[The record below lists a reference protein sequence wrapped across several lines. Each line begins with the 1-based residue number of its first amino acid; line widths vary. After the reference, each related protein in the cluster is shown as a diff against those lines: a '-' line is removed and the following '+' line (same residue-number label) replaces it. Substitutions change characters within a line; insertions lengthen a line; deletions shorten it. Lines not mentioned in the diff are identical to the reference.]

1 MALLD
6 GKKLASVVLNQVRE
20 QTSLFSEKWNR
31 QPALDVALVGEDAA
45 SQIYVDDKKRFCD
58 EAGLISHTHRLSET
72 TTAAELVEL
81 VKQLNADDT
90 VDGIIIQFPLPNH
103 INPNVVLNAIDPAKD
118 ADGFHPVNLGRLLTG
133 QSGISPCTPL
143 GCIALLDSA
152 EVELTGANAVI
163 VGRSAIMGKPMAL
176 MLLQRHA
183 TVTICH
189 SRTQKLPHIVAEAD
203 VVIAATGQ
211 AELIKGEWIKK
222 GSTVI
227 DAGIN
232 RKEDGSL
239 VGDVEF
245 DVAASRAAL
254 ITPVP
259 GGVEPMAVAC
269 LIANTLK
276 AAELR
281 LASMS

>member
-6 GKKLASVVLNQVRE
+6 GKKLAGVVRNQVRE
-20 QTSLFSEKWNR
+20 QAKLFIEKWNR
-31 QPALDVALVGEDAA
+31 QPALHVVLVGEDAA
-45 SQIYVDDKKRFCD
+45 SQVYVRNKERFCRK
-58 EAGLISHTHRLSET
+58 AGLTSHTHNLPET

-81 VKQLNADDT
+81 LEQLNADDT
-90 VDGIIIQFPLPNH
+90 VDGMIVQLPLPNH
-103 INPNVVLNAIDPAKD
+103 INPGVVLNAIDPAKD
-118 ADGFHPVNLGRLLTG
+118 VDGFHPVNLGRLLAG
-133 QSGISPCTPL
+133 QSGLTPCTPS

-152 EVELTGANAVI
+152 AVELTGANAVV
-163 VGRSAIMGKPMAL
+163 VGRSTIAGKPMAL

-203 VVIAATGQ
+203 LVIAATGQ

-222 GSTVI
+222 GATVI
-227 DAGIN
+227 DVGMN
-232 RKEDGSL
+232 RKADGSL

-245 DVAASRAAL
+245 EVAAARAAL

-259 GGVEPMAVAC
+259 GGVGPMTVAC

-276 AAELR
+276 AAQLR
-281 LASMS
+281 LGSKS